1 MQFFTEVYREK
12 LPDYNIT
19 GIVFEHNETKA
30 KVIKILSDDKNKSFS
45 ISFKTPPT
53 NNKGIPHIIEH
64 SCLSGS
70 DHYTTKEPFADLL
83 RGSLQN
89 FLNAITFP
97 DHTMYP
103 IATTNEIDYKNL
115 MKVYLDAV
123 FLPRVRNDIYPFYQ
137 EGRRWEKN
145 EDGELGFNGIVYNE
159 MKESE
164 TNAVTLADRV
174 ISQKLYD
181 GTYIYESGGIPKD
194 IETLTYDEF
203 LKFYKEHYHPSNS
216 LTVLYSPLTLI
227 DDELTVLNEYFH
239 GKGFKTPS
247 HVSDKDTNISGT
259 VETIQYPID
268 SEESDEKKDVFVYAW
283 KISNCNPEVQFALNI
298 IQQLL
303 VTVEGAPLNEKL
315 KELGIAKNVIGQ
327 FEIDYKTPFFSVVAK
342 NADPSKLDQFK
353 QVVNEEL
360 QKIVKDG
367 FDKQRAIGIL
377 NKHEFDL
384 KECTFGGY
392 PKGLVYAMLCAYA
405 HAHDDTDL
413 FRSLRVNWIITKV
426 REGLKNHYL
435 EDIVQKY
442 LIEND
447 RHIVVRCVPT
457 KGLTETWEKES
468 KERHSEMSKDF
479 DEKAIKEIENTCA
492 ELKRRQQAED
502 TPEQIAT
509 IPHLRL
515 SDIDKKGQDF
525 SLEEVKNSIKTY
537 RKVDVTNGIVYFK
550 YFFDLSDLTL
560 EQLRVADFLA
570 SVIKS
575 FNTKQHNYLT
585 LGSLIDINFGKLTFE
600 VETHVDSHLGTTTE
614 DINHVKPYFLI
625 SGKVLNGYIT
635 DGIQILAE
643 ILNDIQFD
651 VKILQKKL
659 SEFIVRS
666 EDVIKNASYY
676 PLSSRIKS
684 YLSKQ
689 GVIEEYLNG
698 ITSYLEDVKLRNN
711 FEKEGLAFLHSLEE
725 MYHTIFSTDR
735 CTLFYCSEENT
746 KEDVLKQL
754 TSLQSVFH
762 GKEMGKTQEYPNPVV
777 KNEALQVP
785 VKVNY
790 VGKGFNF
797 ASMGVTFNG
806 AFKALL
812 EIIEKEY
819 LWNKVRVEGGAYG
832 SWMSYSYSGNAI
844 FTSYRDP
851 HLYETLITYDKVV
864 DYLENMKFTQEE
876 IENYLIGIFADI
888 DAPKTISGFFNT
900 CCNSYLNNTLG
911 SSQVIREQLFQV
923 TLESLKEQSSIIING
938 LKKNIICTISPQEAI
953 KRQNGVF
960 SEKVCVFEKL

>member
-1 MQFFTEVYREK
+1 MQFFTEIYREK

-30 KVIKILSDDKNKSFS
+30 KVVKILSDDQNKSFS

-64 SCLSGS
+64 STLCGS

-89 FLNAITFP
+89 FLNAFTFP

-103 IATTNEIDYKNL
+103 IATTNEVDYQNL

-137 EGRRWEKN
+137 EGRRWEKS
-145 EDGELGFNGIVYNE
+145 EDGELKFNGIVYNE
-159 MKESE
+159 MKEEE
-164 TNAVTLADRV
+164 TNPVTLASRV
-174 ISQKLYD
+174 ISQKLYN
-181 GTYIYESGGIPKD
+181 GTYIYEAGGIPKD

-203 LKFYKEHYHPSNS
+203 LKFYEEHYHPSNS
-216 LTVLYSPLTLI
+216 LTVLYSPLSLI
-227 DDELTVLNEYFH
+227 DNELTILNEYFN

-247 HVSDKDTNISGT
+247 HVTDKDTNISGT
-259 VETIQYPID
+259 FETVQYPID
-268 SEESDEKKDVFVYAW
+268 SEESDEMKDVFVYAW
-283 KISNCNPEVQFALNI
+283 KINNCDPELQFALDI
-298 IQQLL
+298 IQQLM

-315 KELGIAKNVIGQ
+315 KELGIAKNVTSR
-327 FEIDYKTPFFSVVAK
+327 FESDFKSPYFAVVAK

-367 FDKQRAIGIL
+367 
-377 NKHEFDL
+377 
-384 KECTFGGY
+384 
-392 PKGLVYAMLCAYA
+392 LVYAMLCAYA
-405 HAHDDTDL
+405 HTHDDPDL

-426 REGLKNHYL
+426 REGLNNHYL
-435 EDIVQKY
+435 EDIVQKCF
-442 LIEND
+442 IENNK
-447 RHIVVRCVPT
+447 HIIVRCVPT
-457 KGLTETWEKES
+457 KGLTEKWEKES
-468 KERHSEMSKDF
+468 QERHAEMSKDF
-479 DEKAIKEIENTCA
+479 DEKTIKEIENTCA
-492 ELKRRQQAED
+492 ELKRKQQAED

-515 SDIDKKGQDF
+515 SDIDKKGRDF

-570 SVIKS
+570 STIKS

-585 LGSLIDINFGKLTFE
+585 LGALIDINFGKLTFNI
-600 VETHVDSHLGTTTE
+600 ETHVDSHLGTTTE

-625 SGKVLNGYIT
+625 SGKVLNSYIT
-635 DGIQILAE
+635 DGIKILAE

-651 VKILQKKL
+651 IKILQKKL

-666 EDVIKNASYY
+666 EGIIKN
-676 PLSSRIKS
+676 SSFSPMSTRIKS

-698 ITSYLEDVKLRNN
+698 ITSYLEDVKLRTN
-711 FEKEGLAFLHSLEE
+711 FEKEGLSFLHSLEE
-725 MYHTIFSTDR
+725 IYHTIFSTNR
-735 CTLFYCSEENT
+735 CTLFYCSEENI

-754 TSLQSVFH
+754 TSLQEFLH
-762 GKEMGKTQEYPNPVV
+762 GKEMGKVQEYPNPIV

-785 VKVNY
+785 IKVNY
-790 VGKGFNF
+790 VSKGFNY
-797 ASMGVTFNG
+797 ASMGITFNG
-806 AFKALL
+806 AFKALM

-832 SWMSYSYSGNAI
+832 CWLSYSYNGNAI
-844 FTSYRDP
+844 FASYRDP
-851 HLYETLITYDKVV
+851 HLYETLTTYDKVV

-888 DAPKTISGFFNT
+888 DAPMTVSGFFNS

-911 SSQVIREQLFQV
+911 ISQVIREQLFQV
-923 TLESLKEQSSIIING
+923 TLERLKEQSSIIING
-938 LKKNIICTISPQEAI
+938 LKKNTVCTISPQEAI
-953 KRQNGVF
+953 KKQSGVF
-960 SEKVCVFEKL
+960 SEKVNVFEKV